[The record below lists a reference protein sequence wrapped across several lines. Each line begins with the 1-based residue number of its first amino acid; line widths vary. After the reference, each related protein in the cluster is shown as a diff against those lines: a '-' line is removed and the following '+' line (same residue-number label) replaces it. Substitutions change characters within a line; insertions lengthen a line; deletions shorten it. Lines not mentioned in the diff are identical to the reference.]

1 MKRLFLLLLLCAAVV
16 YAWYYLSNYT
26 NNWTR
31 AFSYTGT
38 NSSPRAVDLNLD
50 GTLDIVLGAGGEE
63 FDATENAVIALDG
76 KNGDILWSVPGHNQ
90 MVGSAI
96 FKDINKD
103 QVPEVFIGGRSAQFY
118 CIDGRSGK
126 ILWSYLDEDY
136 VSPDYITDTLLLNFY
151 SPQFIPDQNG
161 DGEEDLLTTFGGF
174 VYAHSD
180 DHNRPSGQLLVLDAL
195 TGKVINQA
203 YAPDGKEIYTSPVIY
218 DFKNGKG
225 LSIIFGTGGETIS
238 GNLYLVALDE
248 FMHSGMEK
256 VVRIDS
262 GGDKGFIAPP
272 VIIDITNDGVGDIVV
287 TSMNGKMRAYDGSSL
302 ARIWC
307 ATVHPRAEVQAM
319 PVPVFFDND
328 EIPDFF
334 STFNLGVWPYIDT
347 TIHTILS
354 GANGSELFKDTLGK
368 LQSSSPVLLDFNDD
382 GNLDIVSQVNI
393 LLFAPSF
400 ADSFQTQ
407 LIVYDAKTGITTTVD
422 SAVDGKNLGST
433 PLVTDLD
440 KDGKVDIIYTYMT
453 DHVKLFSYKHLVIK
467 RLELDIKFN
476 ANPWGGYMGTDYTS
490 VFRE

>member
-16 YAWYYLSNYT
+16 YGWYYLSNYT
-26 NNWTR
+26 NNWTST
-31 AFSYTGT
+31 FGYTGT

-50 GTLDIVLGAGGEE
+50 GTLDIVLGAGWEE
-63 FDATENAVIALDG
+63 YDTTNYAVIALDG
-76 KNGDILWSVPGHNQ
+76 KNGDLLWSVPGPNQ

-96 FKDINKD
+96 FKDVNKD
-103 QVPEVFIGGRSAQFY
+103 HVPEVFIGGRSAQFY

-126 ILWSYLDEDY
+126 ILWKYLDDDY
-136 VSPDYITDTLLLNFY
+136 VSPNSITDTLLLNFH

-161 DGEEDLLTTFGGF
+161 DGEEDLLTAFGGF
-174 VYAHSD
+174 VYAHRD
-180 DHNRPSGQLLVLDAL
+180 DDNRPSGQLLVLDAL
-195 TGKVINQA
+195 TGRVIKQT
-203 YAPDGKEIYTSPVIY
+203 YAPDGKEIYMSPVIY

-238 GNLYLVALDE
+238 GNLYRVALDE

-319 PVPVFFDND
+319 PVPVFYDND

-334 STFNLGVWPYIDT
+334 STFNLGGWPFIG
-347 TIHTILS
+347 IAMHAILS
-354 GANGSELFKDTLGK
+354 GVDGSELFKDTLGK
-368 LQSSSPVLLDFNDD
+368 HQISSPVLLDFNEDS
-382 GNLDIVSQVNI
+382 NFDIVSQVNI
-393 LLFAPSF
+393 HLLTPSF
-400 ADSFQTQ
+400 ADSFQIQ
-407 LIVYDAKTGITTTVD
+407 LIVYDAKTGTTTPIN
-422 SAVDGKNLGST
+422 SAVNGKNLGST

-440 KDGKVDIIYTYMT
+440 KDGKVDVIYTYMT
-453 DHVKLFSYKHLVIK
+453 EYVKLFSYKHLVIK
-467 RLELDIKFN
+467 RLELDIKLYS
-476 ANPWGGYMGTDYTS
+476 NPWGGYMGTDYSS